1 MKKIMILL
9 AAAAMM
15 MACADNEVEKQ
26 AEQYIQQ
33 MFEALANEDLA
44 TVMTIGQEIEE
55 WEASLDEKDKAK
67 AEEDRADR
75 RRDRA
80 PCGSGRS
87 GEACPYHR
95 TFK

>member
-9 AAAAMM
+9 AAAAMT
-15 MACADNEVEKQ
+15 MACAGNEVEKQ

-44 TVMTIGQEIEE
+44 TVMTIGQEVEE

-67 AEEDRADR
+67 AEEA
-75 RRDRA
+75 A
-80 PCGSGRS
+80 KAAAEKWIKENLSEEEQANFPIMW
-87 GEACPYHR
+87 
-95 TFK
+95 

>member
-15 MACADNEVEKQ
+15 MACAGNEVEKQ

-55 WEASLDEKDKAK
+55 WEASLEEKDKAK
-67 AEEDRADR
+67 AEEA
-75 RRDRA
+75 A
-80 PCGSGRS
+80 KAAAEKWIKENLSEEEQANFPIMW
-87 GEACPYHR
+87 
-95 TFK
+95 

>member
-1 MKKIMILL
+1 MILL

-15 MACADNEVEKQ
+15 MACAGNEVEKQ

-67 AEEDRADR
+67 AEEA
-75 RRDRA
+75 A
-80 PCGSGRS
+80 KAAAEKWIKENLSEEEQANFPIMW
-87 GEACPYHR
+87 
-95 TFK
+95 

>member
-1 MKKIMILL
+1 MILL

-15 MACADNEVEKQ
+15 MACAGNEVEKQ

-44 TVMTIGQEIEE
+44 TVMTIGQEVEE

-67 AEEDRADR
+67 AEEA
-75 RRDRA
+75 A
-80 PCGSGRS
+80 KAAAEKWIKENLSEEEQANFPIMW
-87 GEACPYHR
+87 
-95 TFK
+95 